1 MKIGKKLTASFSIII
16 VILLILSVFSISRL
30 KEIDND
36 YTFLLEDR
44 VYKVI
49 EVSEI
54 QNAASLQGL
63 NLRSYVLRQN
73 NEDLE
78 NLEKQQTIVE

>member
-30 KEIDND
+30 KDIDNN
-36 YTFLLEDR
+36 YTFLIEDR
-44 VYKVI
+44 AYKVI

-63 NLRSYVLRQN
+63 YLRSYVIRQN
-73 NEDLE
+73 SED
-78 NLEKQQTIVE
+78 